1 MARNLHKPLLLLTL
15 LAVFSG
21 ATGTAETATG
31 NALTPHRAE
40 YRVKISVLSGRLNTE
55 LRRAGDRYVATH
67 LIKPTGLASAFA
79 GGDILAESE
88 FRTTDDAIIPLRYT
102 GNDEISSD
110 KLRVDIAFDWDA
122 RRATGQFQTDE
133 DPTPV
138 AVDTPLEE
146 LVHDPVS
153 IQYELM
159 ADLARHGSTDGS
171 TAEYVLFEHDR
182 VRTVEISQVG
192 TQRIETRAGTFDA
205 IGIRHQARNSS
216 RATTLW
222 IAAELGYLPVMIER
236 HRKGKLQMRAKLT
249 KYEPTAT

>member
-1 MARNLHKPLLLLTL
+1 MARKHHKLLFLIIL
-15 LAVFSG
+15 LAGLPGLSWTVE
-21 ATGTAETATG
+21 ATADA
-31 NALTPHRAE
+31 ALTPHRAE
-40 YRVKISVLSGRLNTE
+40 YRVKINVLSGRLSTE
-55 LRRAGDRYVATH
+55 LRRSGNHYVATH
-67 LIKPTGLASAFA
+67 LIEPKGLAAAFT

-88 FRTTDDAIIPLRYT
+88 FRTTAEDVIPLRYT
-102 GNDEISSD
+102 GNDEVSSD
-110 KLRVDIAFDWDA
+110 KLRVDIAFDWEA
-122 RRATGQFQTDE
+122 GRATGEFQTDE
-133 DPTPV
+133 DPAPV
-138 AVDTPLEE
+138 VVDTPLDE

-159 ADLARHGSTDGS
+159 ADLARDSS
-171 TAEYVLFEHDR
+171 KAEYVLFEHDQ
-182 VRTVEISQVG
+182 VRPVEVSRIG